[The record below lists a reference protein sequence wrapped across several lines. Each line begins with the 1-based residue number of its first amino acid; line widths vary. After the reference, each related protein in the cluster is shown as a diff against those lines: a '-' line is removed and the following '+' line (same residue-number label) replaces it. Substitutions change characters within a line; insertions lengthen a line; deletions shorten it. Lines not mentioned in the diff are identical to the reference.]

1 MKKIVFLFIFSL
13 LFAVSFSQKRYFTPA
28 NDTVKA
34 DTNYIPSASGFK
46 YDKSGGS
53 VSYTF
58 THTDVADSLSYARL
72 EWSDDQT
79 TWTALTGNADLGATS
94 TDGQSKIYATTPL
107 IDLYYRAAIACATG
121 DTVAITG
128 QIFMIKTED

>member
-13 LFAVSFSQKRYFTPA
+13 LFTVSFSQKRYFTPA

-34 DTNYIPSASGFK
+34 DTNYIPSANGFK
-46 YDKSGGS
+46 HTISGGS

-72 EWSDDQT
+72 EWSDNQT
-79 TWTALTGNADLGATS
+79 TWTALTGNAALGAT
-94 TDGQSKIYATTPL
+94 TTNGQSKIYASNPL
-107 IDLYYRAAIACATG
+107 IHLYYRAAIACATG

-128 QIFMIKTED
+128 QIFMIKEEE

>member
-1 MKKIVFLFIFSL
+1 MKKIIFLFIFSL
-13 LFAVSFSQKRYFTPA
+13 IFAVSFSQKRYFTPA

-46 YDKSGGS
+46 HTISGGS

-79 TWTALTGNADLGATS
+79 TWTALTGNAALGETS
-94 TDGQSKIYATTPL
+94 TDGQSKVYDYTPL
-107 IDLYYRAAIACATG
+107 VHLYYRAAIACAAG
-121 DTVAITG
+121 DTVAVTG
-128 QIFMIKTED
+128 QIFMIKEED